1 MSERFDP
8 RQDPD
13 AGLTVTARAD
23 VQTTPPPAVSPV
35 QATPPEPKA
44 APKKERN
51 ASLWAD
57 AFRDLRRRPTVI
69 GSTLF
74 LLMVASMALF
84 PGLWTSENPA
94 NDGFCNVSR
103 SISVGGGQTDRSIN
117 LFGSHLSAEHPF
129 GYDALGCD
137 YFAKAIYGSRPSLLI
152 AIGATV
158 GIVVLGG
165 LVGMLAGYFG
175 GWLDAI
181 LSRLLDIVF
190 ALPFLLGAIV
200 FLVVVRNRSEWTIML
215 VITILSWTTI
225 ARLMRGSVIQAKNLD
240 YVQAAR
246 ALGASHLRLMVRHIL
261 PNAVAPVVVYA
272 TIALGAFVSAE
283 ATLSFLG
290 VGLIP
295 PDVSWGIMISQ
306 NDGRFEQFPM
316 LLIFPVVLLVGTVL
330 SFILLGDALRDA
342 LDPKLR

>member
-1 MSERFDP
+1 MSEPFDP
-8 RQDPD
+8 RRDSD
-13 AGLTVTARAD
+13 AGLTVAARAD
-23 VQTTPPPAVSPV
+23 VLQTTPAPPASRD
-35 QATPPEPKA
+35 QATPPT
-44 APKKERN
+44 PKKERN

-69 GSTLF
+69 GSVLF
-74 LLMVASMALF
+74 LLMIASMALL
-84 PGLWTSENPA
+84 PKLWTSQSPY
-94 NDGFCNVSR
+94 DCNVNR
-103 SISVGGGQTDRSIN
+103 SINVGGGQTADSFN

-152 AIGATV
+152 AIGAAL
-158 GIVVLGG
+158 GIVILGG
-165 LVGMLAGYFG
+165 LIGMLAGYFG
-175 GWLDAI
+175 GWVDAI
-181 LSRLLDIVF
+181 LSRMLDIVF

-200 FLVVVRNRSEWTIML
+200 FLVVVQNRSEWTIML

-225 ARLMRGSVIQAKNLD
+225 ARLMRGSVIQAKTLD

-272 TIALGAFVSAE
+272 TIALGVFVSAE

-295 PDVSWGIMISQ
+295 PDVSWGIMINQ
-306 NDGRFEQFPM
+306 NEGRFEQFPM